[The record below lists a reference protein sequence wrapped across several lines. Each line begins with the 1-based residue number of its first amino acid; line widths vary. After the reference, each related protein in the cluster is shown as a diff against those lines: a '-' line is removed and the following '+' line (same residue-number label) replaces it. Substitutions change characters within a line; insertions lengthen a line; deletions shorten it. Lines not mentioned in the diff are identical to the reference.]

1 MTEAKDMLDFV
12 KGIIRRESGPLKA
25 DPRIVEMLDWAKI
38 YGPLAQAEDAL
49 ARLDERLRSSPIRK
63 GWIERSHFID
73 ACASLWLEGDLA
85 HLEDLVLH
93 DGRMDIRAPT
103 AELVRATRV
112 LAARRRI
119 LAATPGWALSAEGL
133 AALRGGAFSP
143 AGEGSAD
150 ELTDGDDSEGQG
162 AFDYDLDG
170 DGDSGDPLAA
180 ELAALDAALLRT
192 ERALERKPAVDRE
205 ERDPL
210 VYDLDWDEDRRLAQ
224 WREAVDYA
232 AGLPPV
238 LAAALTAAF
247 WDDIEPLQHTPW
259 LGRLFAAALL
269 RERGKTRVH
278 LLCVNS
284 GARAVPRLRLK
295 AVDPVS
301 KILFWLAA
309 IVSAAEQG
317 LRDHDRWLLARASRE
332 AGLKGRRGNSHLPQ
346 ALDLALA
353 RPIVTAELFAKELKV
368 SARAG
373 QNLIAELGLRELT
386 GRRRYRAWGIL

>member
-1 MTEAKDMLDFV
+1 
-12 KGIIRRESGPLKA
+12 LKA
-25 DPRIVEMLDWAKI
+25 DQRIVEMLDWGQI

-49 ARLDERLRSSPIRK
+49 ARLDERLRASPIRA
-63 GWIERSHFID
+63 GWIERSHFAD
-73 ACASLWLEGDLA
+73 ACASLWFEGGLA

-93 DGRMDIRAPT
+93 DAQMDVRAPT
-103 AELVRATRV
+103 TEIVRAARV

-119 LAATPGWALSAEGL
+119 LAAAPGWALSADGL
-133 AALRGGAFSP
+133 AALRGGAFL
-143 AGEGSAD
+143 AEGEGKA
-150 ELTDGDDSEGQG
+150 EKPTDGDE
-162 AFDYDLDG
+162 LDG
-170 DGDSGDPLAA
+170 EGAWLDDGDPASDDPLAA
-180 ELAALDAALLRT
+180 ELAALDAALAGAT
-192 ERALERKPAVDRE
+192 RALERKPARERE

-210 VYDLDWDEDRRLAQ
+210 VYDLDWDEDERLAQ
-224 WREAVDYA
+224 WREAVDLT

-238 LAAALTAAF
+238 LAAALTAAL
-247 WDDIEPLQHTPW
+247 WDDIEPLQHAPW

-269 RERGKTRVH
+269 RQRGKTKRH

-295 AVDPVS
+295 PADPVA

-309 IVSAAEQG
+309 VLAAAEQG
-317 LRDHDRWLLARASRE
+317 QKDHDRWLLARASR
-332 AGLKGRRGNSHLPQ
+332 AGKLQGKRGNSHLPQ

-353 RPIVTAELFAKELKV
+353 RPIVTAELLAQELRV

>member
-1 MTEAKDMLDFV
+1 L
-12 KGIIRRESGPLKA
+12 I
-25 DPRIVEMLDWAKI
+25 
-38 YGPLAQAEDAL
+38 AETAMS
-49 ARLDERLRSSPIRK
+49 EITC
-63 GWIERSHFID
+63 GT
-73 ACASLWLEGDLA
+73 
-85 HLEDLVLH
+85 
-93 DGRMDIRAPT
+93 GRMRT
-103 AELVRATRV
+103 
-112 LAARRRI
+112 
-119 LAATPGWALSAEGL
+119 
-133 AALRGGAFSP
+133 
-143 AGEGSAD
+143 
-150 ELTDGDDSEGQG
+150 
-162 AFDYDLDG
+162 
-170 DGDSGDPLAA
+170 
-180 ELAALDAALLRT
+180 LLRT
-192 ERALERKPAVDRE
+192 ERALERKPVVDRE

-210 VYDLDWDEDRRLAQ
+210 VYDLDWDEDQRLAQ
-224 WREAVDYA
+224 WREAVDYTD
-232 AGLPPV
+232 GLPPV

-247 WDDIEPLQHTPW
+247 WDDIEPLQHAPW

-295 AVDPVS
+295 AADPVS

-332 AGLKGRRGNSHLPQ
+332 AALKGRRGNSHLPQ

-353 RPIVTAELFAKELKV
+353 RPIVTAVLLAKELRV